1 MRNHTNLIE
10 MLPISVVNRAI
21 ARANYDAA
29 EASIDRIAR
38 ALDWLRECGGVA
50 IYTAASLAMVVGA
63 AMASSLFMPT

>member
-38 ALDWLRECGGVA
+38 AIDWVRECGGVA
-50 IYTAASLAMVVGA
+50 IYTAASVAIVVGVT
-63 AMASSLFMPT
+63 MVSSLFMPT

>member
-1 MRNHTNLIE
+1 MRNHTSLIE

-38 ALDWLRECGGVA
+38 ALDWLRECSGVA
-50 IYTAASLAMVVGA
+50 IYTAASVAAAVGA
-63 AMASSLFMPT
+63 GMALSLFMPT